1 MRTILVAYEER
12 PVSGRVL
19 ERAALLARAFGAHV
33 LVTSVAPVII
43 GRGVDPIDPADSP
56 EHHAQELEDARARL
70 QELGVT
76 DVETLP
82 ARGSVPKAIAEL
94 AEIHHVD
101 LIVLGAHEGG
111 IVSRL
116 LVGSVSDAVAHRAHT
131 DVLIVH

>member
-131 DVLIVH
+131 DVLVVH